1 MALVINSNLAS
12 LATQRSLTETQ
23 KESAVS
29 LERLSSGLRI
39 NSAQDDA
46 AGLAIA
52 NRFSAQINGLTAAMR
67 NANDGVSMLQ
77 TMDSALSEMTDNLQ
91 RMRELAV
98 QSANGTNTTAD
109 RTALDAELQ
118 QLILEIDR
126 VADGTKFNGNNLF
139 TSAVT
144 SVDVQVGADNSTT
157 DATNKVNIGSSS
169 LIDART
175 SALGT
180 SGSSAISRTLAP
192 AATVTG
198 LAATDLVINGNAVA
212 AAAAGGNGSYA
223 QNLAT
228 AITNADTSNQITAT
242 VGTSTLNMTDLG
254 AFVTESTGTTLTS
267 SINGVTILDS
277 HDSTSTNVTAAYF
290 DTRLDSKQYELA
302 ALGITYT
309 GSAAGGDLAFTR
321 ADGGNI
327 AFVNNDGAGTA
338 ASATGGFANAVFK
351 DGSGTGYGDVVL
363 TSDYEFVIEA
373 GAGTIANSGT
383 TAATVTASTVTG
395 TALSSTA
402 ITTTTNAA
410 TALTSIDA
418 ALNTVNV
425 ARSNIG
431 ANLSRLDSVSSNLSS
446 VVENYTAARS
456 RVMDADF
463 ATESANLARTQVLQ
477 QAGISVLAQANA
489 MPQQVLALLQ

>member
-1 MALVINSNLAS
+1 MALVINSNIAS
-12 LATQRSLTETQ
+12 LATQRSLAETQ
-23 KESAVS
+23 KDSATS

-39 NSAQDDA
+39 NSAKDDA
-46 AGLAIA
+46 AGVAIA
-52 NRFSAQINGLTAAMR
+52 NRFSAQINGLSAAMR
-67 NANDGVSMLQ
+67 NANDGISMLQ

-98 QSANGTNTTAD
+98 QAANGTNLTAD

-139 TSAVT
+139 TTAIT
-144 SVDVQVGADNSTT
+144 SVDIQVGADNSTT

-180 SGSSAISRTLAP
+180 TGTTSITTTLAP
-192 AATVTG
+192 AITVTG
-198 LAATDLVINGNAVA
+198 LGATDLVINGTAVA
-212 AAAAGGNGSYA
+212 AASKGGNGSYA
-223 QNLAT
+223 ANLA
-228 AITNADTSNQITAT
+228 AAVENADSDITAT
-242 VGTSTLNMTDLG
+242 VGSSTLTMTELG
-254 AFVTESTGTTLTS
+254 AFVTEGTATTLTS
-267 SINGVTILDS
+267 SINGIVLIDSLDTS
-277 HDSTSTNVTAAYF
+277 STNVTAAYM
-290 DTRLDSKQYELA
+290 DARIDSKQSELA
-302 ALGITYT
+302 AAGITYT
-309 GSAAGGDLAFTR
+309 GSVAGGDIVFTR

-327 AFVNNDGAGTA
+327 NFVNSDGAGTA
-338 ASATGGFANAVFK
+338 ASNTGGFANALFK
-351 DGSGTGYGDVVL
+351 DGSASGYGDVVL
-363 TSDYEFVIEA
+363 TSTYEFVIEA
-373 GAGTIANSGT
+373 GAGTIGNAGT
-383 TAATVTASTVTG
+383 SAATITAGTPAG
-395 TALSSTA
+395 TALASISVTS
-402 ITTTTNAA
+402 TTNAA
-410 TALTSIDA
+410 TALTSIDS

-431 ANLSRLDSVSSNLSS
+431 ANHARLDSVSSNLAS
-446 VVENYTAARS
+446 VVENYTSARS

-463 ATESANLARTQVLQ
+463 AVESANLARTQVLQ

>member
-1 MALVINSNLAS
+1 MALVINSNIAS
-12 LATQRSLTETQ
+12 LATQRSLAETQ
-23 KESAVS
+23 KDSATS

-39 NSAQDDA
+39 NSAKDDA
-46 AGLAIA
+46 AGVAIA
-52 NRFSAQINGLTAAMR
+52 NRFSAQINGLSAAMR
-67 NANDGVSMLQ
+67 NANDGISMLQ

-98 QSANGTNTTAD
+98 QAANGTNLTAD

-139 TSAVT
+139 TTALT
-144 SVDVQVGADNSTT
+144 SVDIQVGADNSTT

-180 SGSSAISRTLAP
+180 TGTTSITTTLAP
-192 AATVTG
+192 AITVTG
-198 LAATDLVINGNAVA
+198 LGATDLVINGTAVA
-212 AAAAGGNGSYA
+212 ATAKGGNGSYA
-223 QNLAT
+223 ANLA
-228 AITNADTSNQITAT
+228 AAVENADSDITAT
-242 VGTSTLNMTDLG
+242 VGASTLTMAELG
-254 AFVTESTGTTLTS
+254 AFTTESTATTLTS
-267 SINGVTILDS
+267 SINGITLIDSLDTS
-277 HDSTSTNVTAAYF
+277 STNVTAAYM
-290 DTRLDSKQYELA
+290 DNRIDSKQSELA
-302 ALGITYT
+302 AAGITYT
-309 GSAAGGDLAFTR
+309 GSVAGGDIVFTR

-327 AFVNNDGAGTA
+327 NFVNSDGAGTA
-338 ASATGGFANAVFK
+338 ASNTGGFANAVFK
-351 DGSGTGYGDVVL
+351 DGSASGYGDVVL
-363 TSDYEFVIEA
+363 TSTYEFVIEA
-373 GAGTIANSGT
+373 GAGTIGNAGTSAQTVTSGT
-383 TAATVTASTVTG
+383 PSG
-395 TALSSTA
+395 TALASISVTS
-402 ITTTTNAA
+402 TTNAA
-410 TALTSIDA
+410 TALTSIDS
-418 ALNTVNV
+418 ALNTINV

-431 ANLSRLDSVSSNLSS
+431 ANHARLDSVSSNLAS

-463 ATESANLARTQVLQ
+463 AVESANLARTQVLQ